1 MSIDLDR
8 LPNKVYPVTQTDK
21 VNEIVDVV
29 NNNLNMYYTATNP
42 VLTPIAGSASWV
54 VTHNLGTENIT
65 CTLYEGDDLIVSKIA
80 VTSENTVTVYL
91 NSLVE
96 VPADTYK
103 ITIVTNGGANLS
115 GSGDITIDSSLST
128 TSENPVQNKVVAS
141 ALDAKLNKSS
151 VDSNFYAASEN
162 PVQNRILYP
171 YYRGYIPAETDF
183 RIKAD
188 GTGNFPTIN
197 DAIDYL
203 YNKWSNGVIYITLEA
218 GTHYISRNSTI
229 QNLWC
234 NLPHILIRGES
245 ESSTF
250 LVGSSDFDAGSGD
263 WFFFNFWAKTNIVF
277 SNLTFKKGNNS
288 NVTGCIVVGVGCNI
302 SIFSCTF
309 EDFSGALVCQYGG
322 KVTILD
328 SFTVKN
334 FSGWA
339 INSMGGGY
347 ITSNWGT
354 AFTFTNPTSKGT
366 AFGVMDG
373 GQIHITEGGSTFTY
387 TKVANKTNKTVG
399 TANSQGWITGVS

>member
-8 LPNKVYPVTQTDK
+8 LPNKVYPVAQTDK

-42 VLTPIAGSASWV
+42 VLTPVAGAVSWV

-141 ALDAKLNKSS
+141 ALDGKLNKSS

-162 PVQNRILYP
+162 PVQNRTLYP
-171 YYRGYIPAETDF
+171 YYQGYIPAETDF
-183 RIKAD
+183 RIKAN
-188 GTGNFPTIN
+188 GTGAFPTLQ
-197 DAIDYL
+197 DAINYL
-203 YNKWSNGVIYITLEA
+203 HNKWSNGRIYITLEA
-218 GTHYISRNSTI
+218 GTHYISQNITI

-234 NLPHILIRGES
+234 NIPFLEIRGEGNS
-245 ESSTF
+245 NTF
-250 LVGSSDFDAGSGD
+250 LVGADDFSSVNGD
-263 WFFFNFWAKTNIVF
+263 WFFYNFWGETSVWYHNI
-277 SNLTFKKGNNS
+277 TFKKGNNS
-288 NVTGCIVVGVGCNI
+288 TVTGTLLAGAGATVYI
-302 SIFSCTF
+302 SDCAF
-309 EDFSGALVCQYGG
+309 EDFSGVMVC
-322 KVTILD
+322 D
-328 SFTVKN
+328 SAKIFIFGTTTYKN

-339 INSMGGGY
+339 INSCNGGF
-347 ITSNWGT
+347 TATNWGAT
-354 AFTFTNPTSKGT
+354 LTFTNTTSKGT
-366 AFGVMDG
+366 AFGVSYG
-373 GQIHITEGGSTFTY
+373 GQIHVNGENNLTFT
-387 TKVANKTNKTVG
+387 KVSNKTSKTVG
-399 TANSQGWITGVS
+399 STNNYGWITGVS